1 MGIDIQG
8 RLNHANGLLK
18 AGKIGVRIQARGDRL
33 YLVATLP
40 PKPESTKP
48 YPHQQRISLGYRFN
62 QIGLDK
68 AVKDARVL
76 SARLIEGTFS
86 WGDYIEQRPMTTFGD
101 VIALFSE
108 RYESERL
115 DKGHDPVVI
124 QQTLKGN
131 YLKQL
136 GNLDVNQDF
145 SVAVLESQLKSIDH
159 TATRRVRAI
168 AYAALADTVGV
179 EHNLRSLVGAYN
191 HKSINPRDVPND
203 SLIAETYLKIKSKR
217 WRTVYALMAI
227 YGLRNHESFR
237 CDFIDLPVLFVNRGK
252 TGERYIYPLY
262 PEWANEWLTD
272 LTMPKVNLDRTN
284 LQLGKDVCTWFYR
297 TKQIPFSAYNLRH
310 AWARRSIDFGWDIT
324 LAAKQMGH
332 SVKVHSEVYHAWIT
346 QDTYD
351 KAYQQLLANPNRPKP
366 LL

>member
-1 MGIDIQG
+1 MAIDLNG

-40 PKPESTKP
+40 PKPESLKP

-86 WGDYIEQRPMTTFGD
+86 WGDYVEQRPMATFGD
-101 VIALFSE
+101 VIDLFSE

-115 DKGHDPVVI
+115 QKGHDPI
-124 QQTLKGN
+124 LIDQTLKTN
-131 YLKQL
+131 YLKHL
-136 GNLDVNQDF
+136 KDLDRDKDF
-145 SVAVLESQLKSIDH
+145 SVAVLESRLKSIEH
-159 TATRRVRAI
+159 TATRRGKAI
-168 AYAALADTVGV
+168 AYAALADAVGV
-179 EHNLRSLVGAYN
+179 EHNLRSLAGGYSY
-191 HKSINPRDVPND
+191 KSINPREVPTD
-203 SLIAETYLKIKSKR
+203 DLIAETYLTITSKR
-217 WRTVYALMAI
+217 WRTVYALLAI
-227 YGLRNHESFR
+227 YGLRNHEAFR
-237 CDFIDLPVLFVNRGK
+237 CDFLDLPVLFVNRGK

-262 PEWANEWLTD
+262 PEWANDWLTD
-272 LTMPKVNLDRTN
+272 LTMPKVNLNRTN
-284 LQLGKDVCTWFYR
+284 LQLGRDVTTWFYR
-297 TKQIPFSAYNLRH
+297 VKTIPFAAYNLRH

-366 LL
+366 PQ